1 MLKVF
6 APLRTLKTLS
16 PGVLSQS
23 FCVYTAYLNPE
34 KHIYMTH
41 NPSNVYEDIFQIGD
55 YPMPS
60 RFMAREDNRLYVP
73 QITSLLFQELQKLFV
88 QTHFSKKNKKK
99 FYLKNS
105 RKPNWMPKTTR
116 ISS

>member
-6 APLRTLKTLS
+6 APLRALKSLS

-60 RFMAREDNRLYVP
+60 RLMAREDSRLYVP

-88 QTHFSKKNKKK
+88 KTIFSKKKKK
-99 FYLKNS
+99 KKKISKKKKNY
-105 RKPNWMPKTTR
+105 
-116 ISS
+116 I